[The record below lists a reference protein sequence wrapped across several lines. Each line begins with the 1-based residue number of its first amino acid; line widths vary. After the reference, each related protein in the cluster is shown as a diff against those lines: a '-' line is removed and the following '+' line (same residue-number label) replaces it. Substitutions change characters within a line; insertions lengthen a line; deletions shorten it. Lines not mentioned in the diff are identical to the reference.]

1 VYSSSVVGLGLLLL
15 SASKKA
21 NRFCGFIEINNS

>member
-1 VYSSSVVGLGLLLL
+1 VVYSSSVVGLGLLLL

-21 NRFCGFIEINNS
+21 NRFCGFI